1 MKKLILVAGDLA
13 CGKSTFCGQLS
24 ARCDVPV
31 FYKDTIKEVLGDTIG
46 FANREENLKLS
57 VATFGL
63 LRHIF
68 LQFAA
73 LGHDLILESNFR
85 QHELEEM
92 KALAAAHGYEVLVL
106 VLRADLEELHK
117 RYLHR
122 ISDENRHPVHRVST
136 FNSYEGFCDYVES
149 TRLQLGADEAVH
161 ICADDFSYQTD
172 ESLLGKIAS
181 FLSLNRI
188 NAIKRTGNRPFSFLQ
203 RSLI

>member
-1 MKKLILVAGDLA
+1 MKKLILAAGDLA

-24 ARCDVPV
+24 RRFDIPV

-68 LQFAA
+68 LRSAD

-92 KALAAAHGYEVLVL
+92 QALAAAHGYEVLIL
-106 VLRADLEELHK
+106 VLHADLTILHK

-136 FNSYEGFCDYVES
+136 FNSFEGFCEYVES
-149 TRLQLGADEAVH
+149 TRPQPVGENV
-161 ICADDFSYQTD
+161 IRVCADDFSYQTD
-172 ESLLGKIAS
+172 AELLGKIEA
-181 FLSLNRI
+181 FLN
-188 NAIKRTGNRPFSFLQ
+188 
-203 RSLI
+203 

>member
-13 CGKSTFCGQLS
+13 TGKSTFCGQLS
-24 ARCDVPV
+24 ARFDVPV

-46 FANREENLKLS
+46 FAGRQENLKLS

-85 QHELEEM
+85 QHELDEI
-92 KALAAAHGYEVLVL
+92 KTLAAAHGYEVLVL
-106 VLRADLEELHK
+106 VLRADLGVLHK

-136 FNSYEGFCDYVES
+136 FNDFDGFCAYVES
-149 TRLQLGADEAVH
+149 TRLQLGTEEAVH
-161 ICADDFSYQTD
+161 IRADDFSYQTD
-172 ESLLGKIAS
+172 PVLLGKIVD
-181 FLSLNRI
+181 FLN
-188 NAIKRTGNRPFSFLQ
+188 
-203 RSLI
+203 

>member
-1 MKKLILVAGDLA
+1 MKKLILVCGDLA

-24 ARCDVPV
+24 RRFDIPV

-68 LQFAA
+68 LQSAD

-92 KALAAAHGYEVLVL
+92 YE
-106 VLRADLEELHK
+106 RRGE
-117 RYLHR
+117 
-122 ISDENRHPVHRVST
+122 
-136 FNSYEGFCDYVES
+136 VEM
-149 TRLQLGADEAVH
+149 
-161 ICADDFSYQTD
+161 
-172 ESLLGKIAS
+172 
-181 FLSLNRI
+181 FL
-188 NAIKRTGNRPFSFLQ
+188 
-203 RSLI
+203 